1 MKQILNIIFSSN
13 NRLSNILLAAI
24 YSLVYDYMYENFVYK
39 LFYYIGRLDYEPMT
53 VERGII
59 WILLSSLP
67 LAEYKGINKIS
78 SFFSLF
84 LYLLYIYHLY
94 MPLWYYII

>member
-67 LAEYKGINKIS
+67 LLNTKE
-78 SFFSLF
+78 
-84 LYLLYIYHLY
+84 
-94 MPLWYYII
+94 